1 MNAADITSIPILPV
15 QQAERIPIVDILR
28 GFALFGILF
37 VNMTIFSHPMQA
49 IVLPTDPNWPFYD
62 RAALWLIHA
71 LGEGKFYAL
80 FSMLFGLGLTLQMD
94 RIEGRGGRFVP
105 LYARR
110 LLVLLAIGLV
120 HAFLIWMGDILIL
133 YALLGFLLILF
144 RKAKPRTLL
153 IWVVLLIA
161 LPLLFNAAVTG
172 LVSWASTVPEA
183 APQIEQSFAQAEAS
197 FVTDLERA
205 AQVYGNGDF
214 AAITDQ
220 RVRDYL
226 SMGMAGF
233 TVMGFNVMAMF
244 LLGVYFGKRG
254 IFKNLEEHR
263 GLFRKLLLWGL
274 LIGLT
279 GNLLYATLIMPISRI
294 YQTWTLFLATTGQA
308 VGAPLLMLAY
318 VSALC
323 LLALSPAW
331 GKRLQVLAP
340 VGQMALTNY
349 LTQSLVC
356 TLIFYGYG
364 LGLFGKVG
372 HAAGIALTL
381 VIYLLQIPLSHWWMK
396 RFYYGPA
403 EWLWRSLT
411 YLKLQPLRRIS

>member
-1 MNAADITSIPILPV
+1 MNTSTPLAPIQP
-15 QQAERIPIVDILR
+15 AERIQIVDILR

-37 VNMTIFSHPMQA
+37 VNMTIFSQPMQA
-49 IVLPTDPNWPFYD
+49 IVLPADPNLPFYD

-80 FSMLFGLGLTLQMD
+80 FSLLFGLGLTLQME

-110 LLVLLAIGLV
+110 LLVLLGIGLV

-144 RKAKPRTLL
+144 RKARPRTLL
-153 IWVVLLIA
+153 IWVVILIA
-161 LPLLFNAAVTG
+161 LPLLFSAAATA
-172 LVSWASTVPEA
+172 LIAWASNFPEA
-183 APQIEQSFAQAEAS
+183 TSQIEQSFAQTEAA
-197 FVTDLERA
+197 FVSDLQRA
-205 AQVYGNGDF
+205 AQVYTHGDF
-214 AAITDQ
+214 AAITAQ
-220 RVRDYL
+220 RVSDYFGI
-226 SMGMAGF
+226 GMTGF
-233 TVMGFNVMAMF
+233 AVMGFNVMAMF

-254 IFKNLEEHR
+254 FFKNLPENQ

-279 GNLLYATLIMPISRI
+279 GNLLYATLIIPISRI
-294 YQTWTLFLATTGQA
+294 YQTWTLFLATTGQT

-323 LLALSPAW
+323 LLALSPGW
-331 GKRLQVLAP
+331 GKRLRVLAP

-349 LTQSLVC
+349 LMQSIIC

-372 HAAGIALTL
+372 HAAGIALAIA
-381 VIYLLQIPLSHWWMK
+381 IYLLQIPFSHWWMK

-411 YLKLQPLRRIS
+411 YLKPQPFRRIS

>member
-1 MNAADITSIPILPV
+1 MSSAVLVTPV
-15 QQAERIPIVDILR
+15 QPAERIQIVDILR

-37 VNMTIFSHPMQA
+37 VNMTIFSQPMQA
-49 IVLPTDPNWPFYD
+49 IVLPADPNLPFYD

-80 FSMLFGLGLTLQMD
+80 FSLLFGLGLTLQME

-110 LLVLLAIGLV
+110 LLVLLGIGLV

-144 RKAKPRTLL
+144 RKARPRTLL
-153 IWVVLLIA
+153 IWVVILIA
-161 LPLLFNAAVTG
+161 LPLLFSAAATA
-172 LVSWASTVPEA
+172 LIAWASNFPEA
-183 APQIEQSFAQAEAS
+183 TSQIEQSFAQTEAA
-197 FVTDLERA
+197 FVSDLQRA
-205 AQVYGNGDF
+205 AQVYTHGDF
-214 AAITDQ
+214 AAITAQ
-220 RVRDYL
+220 RVSDYFGI
-226 SMGMAGF
+226 GMTGF
-233 TVMGFNVMAMF
+233 AVMGFNVMAMF

-254 IFKNLEEHR
+254 FFKNLPENQ

-279 GNLLYATLIMPISRI
+279 GNLLYATLIIPISRI
-294 YQTWTLFLATTGQA
+294 YQTWTLWLATTGQT

-323 LLALSPAW
+323 LLALSPGW
-331 GKRLQVLAP
+331 GKRLRVLAP

-349 LTQSLVC
+349 LMQSIIC

-372 HAAGIALTL
+372 HAAGIALAIA
-381 VIYLLQIPLSHWWMK
+381 IYLLQIPFSHWWMK

-411 YLKLQPLRRIS
+411 YLKPQPFRRIS

>member
-1 MNAADITSIPILPV
+1 MNTSTPLAPV
-15 QQAERIPIVDILR
+15 QPAERIQIVDILR

-37 VNMTIFSHPMQA
+37 VNMTIFSQPMQA
-49 IVLPTDPNWPFYD
+49 IVLPADPNLPFYD

-80 FSMLFGLGLTLQMD
+80 FSLLFGLGLTLQME

-110 LLVLLAIGLV
+110 LLVLLGIGLV

-144 RKAKPRTLL
+144 RKARPRTLL
-153 IWVVLLIA
+153 IWVVILIA
-161 LPLLFNAAVTG
+161 LPLLFSAAATA
-172 LVSWASTVPEA
+172 LIAWASNFPEA
-183 APQIEQSFAQAEAS
+183 TSQIEQSFAQTEAA
-197 FVTDLERA
+197 FVSDLQRA
-205 AQVYGNGDF
+205 AQVYTHGDF
-214 AAITDQ
+214 AAITAQ
-220 RVRDYL
+220 RVSDYFGI
-226 SMGMAGF
+226 GMTGF
-233 TVMGFNVMAMF
+233 AVMGFNVMAMF

-254 IFKNLEEHR
+254 FFKNLPENQ

-279 GNLLYATLIMPISRI
+279 GNLLYATLIIPISRI
-294 YQTWTLFLATTGQA
+294 YQTWTLWLATTGQT

-323 LLALSPAW
+323 LLALSPGW
-331 GKRLQVLAP
+331 GKRLRVLAP

-349 LTQSLVC
+349 LMQSIIC

-372 HAAGIALTL
+372 HAAGIALAIA
-381 VIYLLQIPLSHWWMK
+381 IYLLQIPFSHWWMK

-411 YLKLQPLRRIS
+411 YLKPQPFRRIS

>member
-1 MNAADITSIPILPV
+1 MNTSTPLAPV
-15 QQAERIPIVDILR
+15 QPAERIQIVDILR

-37 VNMTIFSHPMQA
+37 VNMTIFSQPMQA
-49 IVLPTDPNWPFYD
+49 IVLPADPNLPFYD

-80 FSMLFGLGLTLQMD
+80 FSLLFGLGLTLQME

-110 LLVLLAIGLV
+110 LLVLLGIGLV

-144 RKAKPRTLL
+144 RKARPRTLL
-153 IWVVLLIA
+153 IWVVILIA
-161 LPLLFNAAVTG
+161 LPLLFSAAATA
-172 LVSWASTVPEA
+172 LIAWASNFPEA
-183 APQIEQSFAQAEAS
+183 TSQIEQSFAQTEAA
-197 FVTDLERA
+197 FVSDLQRA
-205 AQVYGNGDF
+205 AQVYTHGDF
-214 AAITDQ
+214 AAITAQ
-220 RVRDYL
+220 RVSDYFGI
-226 SMGMAGF
+226 GMTGF
-233 TVMGFNVMAMF
+233 AVMGFNVMAMF

-254 IFKNLEEHR
+254 FFKNLPENQ

-279 GNLLYATLIMPISRI
+279 GNLLYATLIIPISRI
-294 YQTWTLFLATTGQA
+294 YQTWTLFLATTGQT

-323 LLALSPAW
+323 LLALSPGW
-331 GKRLQVLAP
+331 GKRLRVLAP

-349 LTQSLVC
+349 LMQSIIC

-372 HAAGIALTL
+372 HAAGIAMAIA
-381 VIYLLQIPLSHWWMK
+381 IYLLQIPFSHWWMK

-411 YLKLQPLRRIS
+411 YLKPQPFRRIS

>member
-1 MNAADITSIPILPV
+1 MNTSTSLTPV
-15 QQAERIPIVDILR
+15 QPAERIQIVDILR

-37 VNMTIFSHPMQA
+37 VNMTIFSYPLQA
-49 IVLPTDPNWPFYD
+49 IVLPADPNLPFYD

-80 FSMLFGLGLTLQMD
+80 FSLLFGLGLTLQME
-94 RIEGRGGRFVP
+94 RIEGRGSRFVP

-110 LLVLLAIGLV
+110 LLVLLGIGIV
-120 HAFLIWMGDILIL
+120 HAFLIWTGDILIL
-133 YALLGFLLILF
+133 YALLGFLLLLF
-144 RKAKPRTLL
+144 RKARPRTLL
-153 IWVVLLIA
+153 TWALILIA
-161 LPLLFNAAVTG
+161 LPLLFNAAATA
-172 LVSWASTVPEA
+172 LIAWASNFPEA
-183 APQIEQSFAQAEAS
+183 ASQIEQSFAQTEAA
-197 FVTDLERA
+197 FVSDLQRA
-205 AQVYGNGDF
+205 AQVYAHGDF
-214 AAITDQ
+214 ASITAQ
-220 RVRDYL
+220 RVSDYF
-226 SMGMAGF
+226 SIGMAGF
-233 TVMGFNVMAMF
+233 AVMGFNVMAMF

-274 LIGLT
+274 LIGLS
-279 GNLLYATLIMPISRI
+279 GNILYATLIMPISRI
-294 YQTWTLFLATTGQA
+294 YQSGRLLLATAGQS

-318 VSALC
+318 VSTLC

-349 LTQSLVC
+349 LTQSIVC
-356 TLIFYGYG
+356 TLIFYSYG
-364 LGLFGKVG
+364 LGLFGQVG

-381 VIYLLQIPLSHWWMK
+381 VIYLLQIPFSHWWLK

-411 YLKLQPLRRIS
+411 YLKPQPMHRSAIQ

>member
-1 MNAADITSIPILPV
+1 MNTSTPLAPV
-15 QQAERIPIVDILR
+15 QPAERIQIVDILR

-37 VNMTIFSHPMQA
+37 VNMTIFSQPMQA
-49 IVLPTDPNWPFYD
+49 IVLPADPNLPFYD

-80 FSMLFGLGLTLQMD
+80 FSLLFGLGLTLQME

-110 LLVLLAIGLV
+110 LLVLLGIGLV

-144 RKAKPRTLL
+144 RKARPRTLL
-153 IWVVLLIA
+153 IWVVILIA
-161 LPLLFNAAVTG
+161 LPLLFSAAATA
-172 LVSWASTVPEA
+172 LIAWASNFPEA
-183 APQIEQSFAQAEAS
+183 TSQIEQSFAQTEAA
-197 FVTDLERA
+197 FVSDLQRA
-205 AQVYGNGDF
+205 AQVYTHGDF
-214 AAITDQ
+214 AAITAQ
-220 RVRDYL
+220 RVSDYFGI
-226 SMGMAGF
+226 GMTGF
-233 TVMGFNVMAMF
+233 AVMGFNVMAMF

-254 IFKNLEEHR
+254 FFKNLPENQ

-279 GNLLYATLIMPISRI
+279 GNLLYATLIIPISRI
-294 YQTWTLFLATTGQA
+294 YQTWTLFLATTGQT

-323 LLALSPAW
+323 LLALSPGW
-331 GKRLQVLAP
+331 GKRLRVLAP

-349 LTQSLVC
+349 LMQSIIC

-372 HAAGIALTL
+372 HAAGIALAIA
-381 VIYLLQIPLSHWWMK
+381 IYLLQIPFSHWWMK

-411 YLKLQPLRRIS
+411 YLKPQPFRRIS

>member
-1 MNAADITSIPILPV
+1 
-15 QQAERIPIVDILR
+15 
-28 GFALFGILF
+28 
-37 VNMTIFSHPMQA
+37 
-49 IVLPTDPNWPFYD
+49 
-62 RAALWLIHA
+62 
-71 LGEGKFYAL
+71 
-80 FSMLFGLGLTLQMD
+80 
-94 RIEGRGGRFVP
+94 
-105 LYARR
+105 
-110 LLVLLAIGLV
+110 
-120 HAFLIWMGDILIL
+120 
-133 YALLGFLLILF
+133 
-144 RKAKPRTLL
+144 
-153 IWVVLLIA
+153 
-161 LPLLFNAAVTG
+161 
-172 LVSWASTVPEA
+172 
-183 APQIEQSFAQAEAS
+183 
-197 FVTDLERA
+197 
-205 AQVYGNGDF
+205 VYGNGDF

>member
-1 MNAADITSIPILPV
+1 MNTSTPLAPIQP
-15 QQAERIPIVDILR
+15 AERIQIVDILR

-37 VNMTIFSHPMQA
+37 VNMTIFSQPMQA
-49 IVLPTDPNWPFYD
+49 IVLPADPNLPFYD

-80 FSMLFGLGLTLQMD
+80 FSLLFGLGLTLQME

-110 LLVLLAIGLV
+110 LLVLLGIGLV

-144 RKAKPRTLL
+144 RKARPRTLL
-153 IWVVLLIA
+153 IWVVILIA
-161 LPLLFNAAVTG
+161 LPLLFSAAATA
-172 LVSWASTVPEA
+172 LIAWASNFPEA
-183 APQIEQSFAQAEAS
+183 TSQIEQSFAQTEAA
-197 FVTDLERA
+197 FVSDLQRA
-205 AQVYGNGDF
+205 AQVYTHGDF
-214 AAITDQ
+214 AAITAQ
-220 RVRDYL
+220 RVSDYFGI
-226 SMGMAGF
+226 GMTGF
-233 TVMGFNVMAMF
+233 AVMGFNVMAMF

-254 IFKNLEEHR
+254 FFKNLPENQ

-279 GNLLYATLIMPISRI
+279 GNLLYATLIIPISRI
-294 YQTWTLFLATTGQA
+294 YQTWTLWLATTGQA
-308 VGAPLLMLAY
+308 IGAPLLMLAY

-323 LLALSPAW
+323 LLALSPGW
-331 GKRLQVLAP
+331 GKRLRVLAP

-349 LTQSLVC
+349 LMQSIIC

-372 HAAGIALTL
+372 HAAGIALAIA
-381 VIYLLQIPLSHWWMK
+381 IYLLQIPFSHWWMK

-411 YLKLQPLRRIS
+411 YLKPQPFRRIS

>member
-1 MNAADITSIPILPV
+1 MNTSTPLAPV
-15 QQAERIPIVDILR
+15 QPAERIQIVDILR

-37 VNMTIFSHPMQA
+37 VNMTIFSQPIQA
-49 IVLPTDPNWPFYD
+49 IVLPADPNLPFYD

-80 FSMLFGLGLTLQMD
+80 FSLLFGLGLTLQME

-110 LLVLLAIGLV
+110 LLVLLGIGLV

-144 RKAKPRTLL
+144 RKARPRTLL
-153 IWVVLLIA
+153 IWVVILIA
-161 LPLLFNAAVTG
+161 LPLLFSAAATA
-172 LVSWASTVPEA
+172 LIAWASNFPEA
-183 APQIEQSFAQAEAS
+183 TSQIEQSFAQTEAA
-197 FVTDLERA
+197 FVSDLQRA
-205 AQVYGNGDF
+205 AQVYTHGDF
-214 AAITDQ
+214 AAITAQ
-220 RVRDYL
+220 RVSDYFGI
-226 SMGMAGF
+226 GMTGF
-233 TVMGFNVMAMF
+233 AVMGFNVMAMF

-254 IFKNLEEHR
+254 FFKNLPENQ

-279 GNLLYATLIMPISRI
+279 GNLLYATLIIPISRI
-294 YQTWTLFLATTGQA
+294 YQTWTLFLATTGQT

-323 LLALSPAW
+323 LLALSPGW
-331 GKRLQVLAP
+331 GKRLRVLAP

-349 LTQSLVC
+349 LMQSIIC

-372 HAAGIALTL
+372 HAAGIAMAIA
-381 VIYLLQIPLSHWWMK
+381 IYLLQIPFSHWWMK

-411 YLKLQPLRRIS
+411 YLKPQPFRRIS

>member
-1 MNAADITSIPILPV
+1 MNTSTPLAPIQP
-15 QQAERIPIVDILR
+15 AERIQIVDILR

-37 VNMTIFSHPMQA
+37 VNMTIFSQPMQA
-49 IVLPTDPNWPFYD
+49 IVLPADPNLPFYD

-80 FSMLFGLGLTLQMD
+80 FSLLFGLGLTLQME

-110 LLVLLAIGLV
+110 LLVLLGIGLV

-144 RKAKPRTLL
+144 RKARPRTLL
-153 IWVVLLIA
+153 IWVVILIA
-161 LPLLFNAAVTG
+161 LPLLFSAAATA
-172 LVSWASTVPEA
+172 LIAWASNFPEA
-183 APQIEQSFAQAEAS
+183 TSQIEQSFAQTEAA
-197 FVTDLERA
+197 FVSDLQRA
-205 AQVYGNGDF
+205 AQVYTHGDF
-214 AAITDQ
+214 AAITAQ
-220 RVRDYL
+220 RVSDYFGI
-226 SMGMAGF
+226 GMTGF
-233 TVMGFNVMAMF
+233 AVMGFNVMAMF

-254 IFKNLEEHR
+254 FFKNLPENQ

-279 GNLLYATLIMPISRI
+279 GNLLYATLIIPISRI
-294 YQTWTLFLATTGQA
+294 YQTWTLFLATTGQT

-323 LLALSPAW
+323 LLALSPGW
-331 GKRLQVLAP
+331 GKRLRVLAP

-349 LTQSLVC
+349 LTQSIVC

-372 HAAGIALTL
+372 HAAGIALAIA
-381 VIYLLQIPLSHWWMK
+381 IYLLQIPFSHWWMK

-411 YLKLQPLRRIS
+411 YLKPQPFRRIS

>member
-1 MNAADITSIPILPV
+1 MNTSTPLAPV
-15 QQAERIPIVDILR
+15 QPAERIQIVDILR

-37 VNMTIFSHPMQA
+37 VNMTIFSQPMQA
-49 IVLPTDPNWPFYD
+49 IVLPADPNLPFYD

-80 FSMLFGLGLTLQMD
+80 FSLLFGLGLTLQME

-110 LLVLLAIGLV
+110 LLVLLGIGLV

-144 RKAKPRTLL
+144 RKARPRTLL
-153 IWVVLLIA
+153 IWVVILIA
-161 LPLLFNAAVTG
+161 LPLLFSAAATA
-172 LVSWASTVPEA
+172 LIAWASNFPEA
-183 APQIEQSFAQAEAS
+183 TSQIEQSFAQTEAA
-197 FVTDLERA
+197 FVSDLQRA
-205 AQVYGNGDF
+205 AQVYTHGDF
-214 AAITDQ
+214 AAITAQ
-220 RVRDYL
+220 RVSDYFGI
-226 SMGMAGF
+226 GMTGF
-233 TVMGFNVMAMF
+233 AVMGFNVMAMF

-254 IFKNLEEHR
+254 FFKNLPENQ

-279 GNLLYATLIMPISRI
+279 GNLLYATLIIPISRI
-294 YQTWTLFLATTGQA
+294 YQTWTLFLATTGQT

-323 LLALSPAW
+323 LLALSPGW
-331 GKRLQVLAP
+331 GKRLRVLAP

-349 LTQSLVC
+349 LMQSIIC

-372 HAAGIALTL
+372 HAAGIALAIA
-381 VIYLLQIPLSHWWMK
+381 IYLLQITFSHWWMK
-396 RFYYGPA
+396 RFYYGHA

-411 YLKLQPLRRIS
+411 YLKPQPFRRIS